1 MMASMT
7 TTVGRRTFPTLIHAN
22 MAGRHFLQIPGPTP
36 IPDRLLRAMHRASE
50 DHRSSAFPTFTR
62 SILSRLPQVVQQTQ
76 GEHFVFPASGTGMW
90 EAALVNTQN
99 PGARLLAVRF
109 GQFSHLFIQTARNL
123 GYIVDVIEVP
133 WGDVPD
139 PSLIEAALVADAAHE
154 IQGVLVVHNE
164 TATGV
169 TTDMASVR
177 AAIDRAKHPALL
189 YVDGVSS
196 IASLDFQFD
205 AWGVDCS
212 IAGSQKGFMLPAGL
226 GLLGMS
232 EKALARVATT
242 ITPRSYFDL
251 RPMRVQN
258 AQGYFP
264 YTPALSL
271 LFGLDEALTMLL
283 DEGMDNVAARHR
295 RMAVGVRAAV
305 TAWGLQ
311 QCAKRPEI
319 ASNSLTAVIVPEG
332 FDAAKVI
339 DIAFKRYDV
348 SLGAG
353 LSELA
358 GKVFRIGHL
367 GDMNALTLAGAL
379 GGIEMALVDA
389 GIPVTL
395 GSGVGAALQTWRV
408 SG

>member
-1 MMASMT
+1 
-7 TTVGRRTFPTLIHAN
+7 

-50 DHRSSAFPTFTR
+50 DHRSSAFPAFAR
-62 SILSRLPQVVQQTQ
+62 SILSRLPQVVHQTK
-76 GEHFVFPASGTGMW
+76 GEHFVFPSSGTGMW
-90 EAALVNTQN
+90 EASLINTQN

-123 GYIVDVIEVP
+123 GYTVDVIETP

-139 PSLIEAALVADAAHE
+139 PAQIEAALVADRSHE
-154 IQGVLVVHNE
+154 IQGVLIVHNE

-169 TTDMASVR
+169 TTDMAAVR
-177 AAIDRAKHPALL
+177 AAIDRANHPALL

-226 GLLGMS
+226 GILGMS
-232 EKALARVATT
+232 EKALERVATVT
-242 ITPRSYFDL
+242 TPRSYFDL

-271 LFGLDEALTMLL
+271 LFGLDESLTMLL
-283 DEGMDNVAARHR
+283 DEGMPNVAARHK
-295 RMAVGVRAAV
+295 RMGTGVRAAV
-305 TAWGLQ
+305 SAWGLK

-319 ASNSLTAVIVPEG
+319 ASNSLTAVVVPEG
-332 FDAAKVI
+332 VDAAKVI

-367 GDMNALTLAGAL
+367 GDNNALSLAGAL
-379 GGIEMALVDA
+379 SGVEMALLDA

-395 GSGVGAALQTWRV
+395 GAGVGAALHSWRV
-408 SG
+408 PA

>member
-1 MMASMT
+1 
-7 TTVGRRTFPTLIHAN
+7 

-50 DHRSSAFPTFTR
+50 DHRSSAFPTLTK
-62 SILSRLPQVVQQTQ
+62 SILSRLPQVVHQTK
-76 GEHFVFPASGTGMW
+76 GEHFVFPSSGTGMW

-99 PGARLLAVRF
+99 PGAKLLAVRF

-123 GYIVDVIEVP
+123 GFHVDVIEAP
-133 WGDVPD
+133 WGDVVPLD
-139 PSLIEAALVADAAHE
+139 QLEAALAADTAHE
-154 IQGVLVVHNE
+154 IQGVLIVHNE

-169 TTDMASVR
+169 TNDMAVVR
-177 AAIDRAKHPALL
+177 AAMDRAKHPALL

-226 GLLGMS
+226 GILGMS
-232 EKALARVATT
+232 EKALARVASVT
-242 ITPRSYFDL
+242 TPRSYFDL
-251 RPMRVQN
+251 RPMRDQN
-258 AQGYFP
+258 ARGYFP

-283 DEGMDNVAARHR
+283 DEGMDNVAARHK

-305 TAWGLQ
+305 KAWGLRE
-311 QCAKRPEI
+311 CAKRPEI
-319 ASNSLTAVIVPEG
+319 ASNTLTAVLMPDG
-332 FDAAKVI
+332 MDSAKLI

-353 LSELA
+353 LGEVM

-367 GDMNALTLAGAL
+367 GDTNALTLAGAL
-379 GGIEMALVDA
+379 GGIEMALADA
-389 GIPVTL
+389 GVPITL
-395 GSGVGAALQTWRV
+395 GTGVGAALDTWRV
-408 SG
+408 RA

>member
-1 MMASMT
+1 
-7 TTVGRRTFPTLIHAN
+7 

-50 DHRSSAFPTFTR
+50 DHRSSAFPTLTR
-62 SILSRLPQVVQQTQ
+62 SILSRLPKIVNQTK
-76 GEHFVFPASGTGMW
+76 GEHFVFPSSGTGMW
-90 EAALVNTQN
+90 EAALVNTQQS
-99 PGARLLAVRF
+99 GARLLAVRF

-123 GYIVDVIEVP
+123 GYTVDVIEAP
-133 WGDVPD
+133 WGDAVPAD
-139 PSLIEAALVADAAHE
+139 ALEAALAADTAHE
-154 IQGVLVVHNE
+154 IQGVLIVHNE

-169 TTDMASVR
+169 TNNIAEVR

-189 YVDGVSS
+189 YIDGVSS

-226 GLLGMS
+226 GILGMS
-232 EKALARVATT
+232 EKALARVDTVT
-242 ITPRSYFDL
+242 TPRSYFDL

-271 LFGLDEALTMLL
+271 LFGLDDALTMLL
-283 DEGMDNVAARHR
+283 DEGMDNVAARHK

-305 TAWGLQ
+305 KAWGLKE
-311 QCAKRPEI
+311 CAKRPEI
-319 ASNSLTAVIVPEG
+319 ASNSLTAVVMPEG
-332 FDAAKVI
+332 MNAATVI

-353 LSELA
+353 LGELA

-367 GDMNALTLAGAL
+367 GDTNALTLAGAL
-379 GGIEMALVDA
+379 GGVEMALADA
-389 GIPVTL
+389 GVPITL
-395 GSGVGAALQTWRV
+395 GAGVGAALQTWRV
-408 SG
+408 AP